1 MYDVYDVL
9 FWIVSFAPGPIW
21 ALMIFLPYWRGTRAV
36 VGSPY
41 FLLPVLALYAVLVVP
56 VVPQVLPLLLWPKLD
71 DMVALLGTR
80 PGALAGW
87 VHFVAFDLFVGRWI
101 YLDSRERGVS
111 VWVASPILFL
121 TLLFGPLG
129 LFGYLLVRLATKPFG
144 ATPP

>member
-9 FWIVSFAPGPIW
+9 FWVVSFAPGPIW
-21 ALMIFLPYWRGTRAV
+21 ALMIFLPFWRGTRVV

-56 VVPQVLPLLLWPKLD
+56 VLPQVLPLILWPKLD

-129 LFGYLLVRLATKPFG
+129 LFVYLLVRLATKPAG
-144 ATPP
+144 ATP